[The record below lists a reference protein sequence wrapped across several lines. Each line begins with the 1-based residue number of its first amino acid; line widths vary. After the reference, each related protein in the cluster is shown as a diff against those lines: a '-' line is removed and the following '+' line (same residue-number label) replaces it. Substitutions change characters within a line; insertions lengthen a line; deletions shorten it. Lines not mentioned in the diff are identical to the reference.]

1 MGCLNMTDDPNPRA
15 VIGAN
20 FPPITVPTD
29 TAAHGDLS
37 TRYPEV
43 KTEIDGFESALKTFP
58 STIETEDEAKA
69 LSDVLGKIKSVLD
82 AYRKKEKGPWD
93 KIVKVVQNFFTTPKE
108 KIEAWDEEYRPRLK
122 AYTDKKEEEAR
133 KAAEARAE
141 AERRDAERLHQQAEE
156 RAMDALWAEAKAELA
171 AYDERKARERA
182 EAAEQQRR
190 EAEERAEA
198 ARLEEK
204 RLSDEKK
211 ARERAEKDRN
221 AANLCEIRRQMKE
234 AERLNKAA
242 ADLDEDVEPNEDDM
256 KTLDSYIRVGGSI
269 SALASPVAQS
279 LLLDDDQKVDVA
291 ALRTRLDELRKAYN
305 GRLDAKE
312 RRRRA
317 KAQKAEEE
325 AAQKHAEELER
336 QRAEAEAATAK
347 AREDRAAAE
356 AAAERAR
363 SEKKAA
369 EGEARAAVKDQ
380 TEALREQRAA
390 GRDTKDLAVKTE
402 RAENRADRLDR
413 KLDTATDAD
422 FGRVRGDL
430 GSVASGTGRWEHDVV
445 DEEALRAVCG
455 PLGEHFTSD
464 ALSGAAYR
472 WMAAHRDRF
481 AGERYT
487 DPALPGVV
495 FSWRRDVAIRA

>member
-69 LSDVLGKIKSVLD
+69 LSDVLGKMGK
-82 AYRKKEKGPWD
+82 D

-291 ALRTRLDELRKAYN
+291 ARRTRRDELRKTSI
-305 GRLDAKE
+305 GRLEAPAP
-312 RRRRA
+312 RRRRPSH
-317 KAQKAEEE
+317 K
-325 AAQKHAEELER
+325 
-336 QRAEAEAATAK
+336 
-347 AREDRAAAE
+347 
-356 AAAERAR
+356 
-363 SEKKAA
+363 S
-369 EGEARAAVKDQ
+369 
-380 TEALREQRAA
+380 
-390 GRDTKDLAVKTE
+390 
-402 RAENRADRLDR
+402 
-413 KLDTATDAD
+413 
-422 FGRVRGDL
+422 
-430 GSVASGTGRWEHDVV
+430 
-445 DEEALRAVCG
+445 
-455 PLGEHFTSD
+455 
-464 ALSGAAYR
+464 
-472 WMAAHRDRF
+472 
-481 AGERYT
+481 
-487 DPALPGVV
+487 PA
-495 FSWRRDVAIRA
+495 